1 MRDEPATGH
10 YTTLR
15 GTTRELRRATGAP
28 GSTEMAPFLKIAC
41 AILLDEHEEARFL
54 AETLATEH
62 MRHLEAWPI
71 WALHLG
77 SAT

>member
-1 MRDEPATGH
+1 
-10 YTTLR
+10 
-15 GTTRELRRATGAP
+15 
-28 GSTEMAPFLKIAC
+28 MAPFLKIAC